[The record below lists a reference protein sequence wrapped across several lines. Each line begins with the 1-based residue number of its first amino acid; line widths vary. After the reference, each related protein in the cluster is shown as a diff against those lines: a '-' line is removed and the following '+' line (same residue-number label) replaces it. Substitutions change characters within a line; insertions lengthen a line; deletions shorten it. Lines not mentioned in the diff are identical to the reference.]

1 MFQYGVNRFP
11 RMHSLSTWM
20 NNYIVYDQRRD
31 CSTRMCNILGGKT
44 CKETWK
50 DRRCCTVW
58 MNGWIALA
66 FSICMA
72 RKFRGTQKCNRKKKI
87 SVCGFLYFLFFISC
101 LSIVCW
107 VSSLLALR
115 CFCCWIQ
122 LVLSSWFISLSGESY

>member
-1 MFQYGVNRFP
+1 
-11 RMHSLSTWM
+11 MHSLSTWM

-72 RKFRGTQKCNRKKKI
+72 RKFGAPKI
-87 SVCGFLYFLFFISC
+87 VIEKRDFCVWVFLFSFFISC
-101 LSIVCW
+101 LSIICCW
-107 VSSLLALR
+107 FSSLLALR

-122 LVLSSWFISLSGESY
+122 LVLSSWFVSLSGESY